1 MTRAEGFAHRRRAIL
16 LIGVLIAIVAV
27 AASDTTH
34 GAIQTLLEYV
44 RAAIV
49 RHPTAGKFLFLLL
62 AAVSGALAFFS
73 SAIVIPVAVYTWG
86 RPLTFTLLWTGWM
99 IGGMASYLIG
109 RYPGRR
115 LFKRIL
121 PERKMRHYE
130 KAISAKTPFFV
141 VLLFQIALQSEIPG
155 YVLGAARYDFRRY
168 LLALAI
174 CELPYAIGAIYLSES
189 FIGRNYVLLVSLGA
203 AAILVSFLAFRTF
216 RKHLGGKH
224 EA

>member
-1 MTRAEGFAHRRRAIL
+1 MTRALGIAHRRRAIL

-49 RHPTAGKFLFLLL
+49 RHPTTGKFLFLLL
-62 AAVSGALAFFS
+62 AVVSGALAFFS

-86 RPLTFTLLWTGWM
+86 RPLTFALLWAGWM
-99 IGGMASYLIG
+99 IGGTASYLIG

-115 LFKRIL
+115 LFKRIF
-121 PERKMRHYE
+121 PERKMRNYE

-141 VLLFQIALQSEIPG
+141 VVLFQVALQSEIPG
-155 YVLGAARYDFRRY
+155 YVLGAARYDLRRY
-168 LLALAI
+168 LLALAL
-174 CELPYAIGAIYLSES
+174 CELPYAVGAIYLSES

-203 AAILVSFLAFRTF
+203 SAILVSLLAFRYF
-216 RKHLGGKH
+216 RKHLGETH
-224 EA
+224 VT